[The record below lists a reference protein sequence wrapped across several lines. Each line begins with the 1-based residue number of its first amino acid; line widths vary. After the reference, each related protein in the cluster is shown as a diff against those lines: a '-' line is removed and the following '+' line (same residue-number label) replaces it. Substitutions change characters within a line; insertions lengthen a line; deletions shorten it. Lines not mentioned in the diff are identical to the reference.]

1 MEQLQW
7 LGVVRHGQS
16 TGNVIA
22 QDAESGGLE
31 AIDIPERDAD
41 VPLSDTGREQAEAL
55 GRWLAGLDQDDRPAI
70 AVVSPYLRARQ
81 TAEAALAGTDI
92 EVVVDER
99 LRDRELG
106 VLDLLTG
113 RGVAARLPDEAA
125 RRTRLGKFYYRPPG
139 GESWADVLLRLRTLL
154 RELREDHPDGRVLL
168 FAHEATVLLVRYLA
182 ERLSEA
188 ELMAVARSNTIAN
201 ASISSWR
208 RVDGE
213 LKPES
218 FNHVEHLHRE
228 GAPPTRQEDVNAE
241 PV

>member
-1 MEQLQW
+1 M
-7 LGVVRHGQS
+7 
-16 TGNVIA
+16 T
-22 QDAESGGLE
+22 
-31 AIDIPERDAD
+31 IP
-41 VPLSDTGREQAEAL
+41 
-55 GRWLAGLDQDDRPAI
+55 RPAL
-70 AVVSPYLRARQ
+70 LRRIQ
-81 TAEAALAGTDI
+81 S
-92 EVVVDER
+92 VVD
-99 LRDRELG
+99 
-106 VLDLLTG
+106 
-113 RGVAARLPDEAA
+113 AAPSRIP
-125 RRTRLGKFYYRPPG
+125 
-139 GESWADVLLRLRTLL
+139 VLLGGCGSGRTSLL

-188 ELMAVARSNTIAN
+188 ELMAVARSNAIAN